1 MNKLKQLRKSRGLTQ
16 TELAK
21 KVGISEQSVSFY
33 ENARRKPKIET
44 WNRLADFFN
53 VSVPY
58 LQGLP
63 EPVRKNRLKELR
75 NQRKLTLDDIEE
87 KTGIK
92 RGTYSNYENGKT
104 EPKLEVWQKLA
115 DFFNVSVPYLQNFND
130 PKKDYCKQKNNKISF
145 KDVFE
150 KEHIVSIEEI
160 TQVIVDKIYLDMY
173 EITLWNKFKLIGK
186 YRITPVTMDVINEK
200 LNKFFKRK
208 KIIKPQKFEKT
219 MLKFSEING
228 VVHEKPLDELKCLF
242 VEIGELE
249 TKKFSVQFKNG
260 APFYIDKHTYNFFKN
275 IFTKR
280 RNKNERQENNI

>member
-1 MNKLKQLRKSRGLTQ
+1 MNRIKELRQSKGLSQ
-16 TELAK
+16 VEVAK
-21 KVGISEQSVSFY
+21 KVGVSEQSVSFY
-33 ENARRKPKIET
+33 ENDRR
-44 WNRLADFFN
+44 N
-53 VSVPY
+53 
-58 LQGLP
+58 
-63 EPVRKNRLKELR
+63 
-75 NQRKLTLDDIEE
+75 
-87 KTGIK
+87 
-92 RGTYSNYENGKT
+92 
-104 EPKLEVWQKLA
+104 PKLETWQKLA
-115 DFFNVSVPYLQNFND
+115 DFFNVSVPYLQNFNV
-130 PKKDYCKQKNNKISF
+130 PKKDFSKQINNKISF

-160 TQVIVDKIYLDMY
+160 TQITIDKIYLDIY
-173 EITLWNKFKLIGK
+173 EITLWNKFKMIGK

-260 APFYIDKHTYNFFKN
+260 APFYIDRQTYNFFKN
-275 IFTKR
+275 IY
-280 RNKNERQENNI
+280 

>member
-1 MNKLKQLRKSRGLTQ
+1 MNRIKELRQSKGLSQ
-16 TELAK
+16 VEVAK
-21 KVGISEQSVSFY
+21 KVGVSEQSVSFY
-33 ENARRKPKIET
+33 ENDRR
-44 WNRLADFFN
+44 N
-53 VSVPY
+53 
-58 LQGLP
+58 
-63 EPVRKNRLKELR
+63 
-75 NQRKLTLDDIEE
+75 
-87 KTGIK
+87 
-92 RGTYSNYENGKT
+92 
-104 EPKLEVWQKLA
+104 PKLETWQKLA
-115 DFFNVSVPYLQNFND
+115 DFFNVSVPYLQNFNV
-130 PKKDYCKQKNNKISF
+130 PKKDFSKQINNKISF

-160 TQVIVDKIYLDMY
+160 TQITIDKIYLDIY
-173 EITLWNKFKLIGK
+173 EITLWNKFKMIGK

-260 APFYIDKHTYNFFKN
+260 APFYIDKQTYNFFKN
-275 IFTKR
+275 IY
-280 RNKNERQENNI
+280 

>member
-1 MNKLKQLRKSRGLTQ
+1 MLRKMNRIKELRQSKGLTQ
-16 TELAK
+16 AELATK
-21 KVGISEQSVSFY
+21 LGVTRQAVSLY
-33 ENARRKPKIET
+33 EKGQIKPKIET
-44 WNRLADFFN
+44 
-53 VSVPY
+53 
-58 LQGLP
+58 
-63 EPVRKNRLKELR
+63 LK
-75 NQRKLTLDDIEE
+75 
-87 KTGIK
+87 
-92 RGTYSNYENGKT
+92 
-104 EPKLEVWQKLA
+104 KLA
-115 DFFNVSVPYLQNFND
+115 EYFGVSVPYLQNFNV
-130 PKKDYCKQKNNKISF
+130 PKKDYGNQKNNKIWF

-160 TQVIVDKIYLDMY
+160 TQVTVDKIYLDMY

-186 YRITPVTMDVINEK
+186 YRITPVTMDIINEK

-260 APFYIDKHTYNFFKN
+260 APFYIDKQTYNFFKN

-280 RNKNERQENNI
+280 RIKNERQEDNF